1 MLQLHSVSKSFGAKT
16 VLDAVSAHLSTTGV
30 TLLSGP
36 NGAGKTTLIRCILG
50 LETHTGRITW
60 DGRALKPADR
70 RCAPVFDDTPLHPK
84 LTGHQNLVVLGG
96 GRPLRSSAYLD
107 RSALQQRVSSYSFGQ
122 RKRLALM
129 LALSSDAPLVVL
141 DEPWNGLDDEG
152 IAQLRDD
159 IAGMATTRG
168 FLVTA
173 HTMSA
178 DDSLVDH
185 AFVLDGAKL
194 IDVVRN
200 QAPVVQEETS

>member
-84 LTGHQNLVVLGG
+84 LTGHQNLVVLGSG
-96 GRPLRSSAYLD
+96 DLLETLMGADLVDEWVLPIHPVVLGTGRRLFPDGVPPAT
-107 RSALQQRVSSYSFGQ
+107 
-122 RKRLALM
+122 LALIG
-129 LALSSDAPLVVL
+129 ATPTTTGVI
-141 DEPWNGLDDEG
+141 
-152 IAQLRDD
+152 IA
-159 IAGMATTRG
+159 TY
-168 FLVTA
+168 
-173 HTMSA
+173 
-178 DDSLVDH
+178 
-185 AFVLDGAKL
+185 
-194 IDVVRN
+194 
-200 QAPVVQEETS
+200 ETPR